1 MAMDPLNDTRQ
12 FNDHRRLL
20 GPLAILERRRH
31 GHQRQECK
39 KQHTGLPD
47 KHPLSPRPH
56 PPNQKKMAMRRGG
69 LFFVPI
75 KSIRRDARSAS
86 STSRSHLSART
97 VDDRKLSPHSKCE
110 YDPCVFRDIYA

>member
-20 GPLAILERRRH
+20 GPLAILERTGH

-47 KHPLSPRPH
+47 KHPLSPTQQTKKKGNAMWWALFCA
-56 PPNQKKMAMRRGG
+56 NQINTARRAIG
-69 LFFVPI
+69 FVYFP
-75 KSIRRDARSAS
+75 
-86 STSRSHLSART
+86 LSL
-97 VDDRKLSPHSKCE
+97 VS
-110 YDPCVFRDIYA
+110 

>member
-20 GPLAILERRRH
+20 GPLAILERTGH

-47 KHPLSPRPH
+47 KHPLSPTQQTKKKRQCDVVGSFLCQS
-56 PPNQKKMAMRRGG
+56 NQYGAT
-69 LFFVPI
+69 
-75 KSIRRDARSAS
+75 RDRLRLLPALTCQLER
-86 STSRSHLSART
+86 
-97 VDDRKLSPHSKCE
+97 
-110 YDPCVFRDIYA
+110 

>member
-1 MAMDPLNDTRQ
+1 VMAMDPLNDTRQ

-20 GPLAILERRRH
+20 GPLAILERTGH

-47 KHPLSPRPH
+47 KHPLSPPTK
-56 PPNQKKMAMRRGG
+56 PKKKAMRRGG

-75 KSIRRDARSAS
+75 KSIRRDAIGFVYFP
-86 STSRSHLSART
+86 LSL
-97 VDDRKLSPHSKCE
+97 VS
-110 YDPCVFRDIYA
+110 